1 MPLSRRLF
9 SACLLSLGLA
19 APVLAD
25 PVTFATATGD
35 MTLENRPERIVAL
48 DVSAID
54 TITALGVI
62 PTGVVAPLYVDYLPQ
77 VAGAAKVGSFF
88 EPDMEAIAALAPD
101 VIVVGPRSAAMAD
114 ALSRIAPVA
123 DMSVGTDALADGKAR
138 LEAFGQMLG
147 KVDEAA
153 ALSDA
158 LDAKLADLRA
168 RVESTGGDALILMTN
183 GPKLSVFGP
192 DSRFGW
198 LHTEVGFGQ
207 AVQGIAEN
215 RHGEAVSFEYIAE
228 ADPETLLVVDRA
240 AAIGGGD
247 QAARATLDTPLVQDT
262 RAAKAGR
269 IIYLSPAELYIS
281 TGGIQSLNRTID
293 EVSEGL
299 AGDR

>member
-62 PTGVVAPLYVDYLPQ
+62 PAGVVAPLYVDYLPQ
-77 VAGAAKVGSFF
+77 VADAAKVGSFF

-123 DMSVGTDALADGKAR
+123 DMSVGTDAFADGKAR
-138 LEAFGQMLG
+138 LAAFGQMLG